1 MGAEG
6 GAVGGRSAYRRWKP
20 GAYSWCWRWG
30 LVPRI
35 SSSFLP
41 VPSLNMRQFCNGL
54 DRWCHFH
61 TRLGWHLDWLRVEIP
76 LSLKPSATCFS
87 TFSSL
92 LILDPPLGR
101 LPIAALLVVLM
112 SASCLVWVAR
122 QIAWSFASRCARRCS
137 HQLCT
142 VITSRVS

>member
-1 MGAEG
+1 MVRKTVLL
-6 GAVGGRSAYRRWKP
+6 AV
-20 GAYSWCWRWG
+20 
-30 LVPRI
+30 VPRTADGSLVRILGAGDGVSCHVSVRPSCLSLHSI
-35 SSSFLP
+35 SG
-41 VPSLNMRQFCNGL
+41 NFCNFL
-54 DRWCHFH
+54 DRRCHFH
-61 TRLGWHLDWLRVEIP
+61 KRPGWHLDWLRLEIP

-92 LILDPPLGR
+92 LILDPPSGR
-101 LPIAALLVVLM
+101 LPTAALLVVLM

-122 QIAWSFASRCARRCS
+122 QIAWSFASRWARRCS